1 MISRLGLWIARVF
14 RGVVPDPFVIA
25 VLLTVLT
32 AALAVAFGD
41 WGGRSV
47 PERGAALLD
56 SWRGG
61 SGLWKLMDFAMK
73 MCLILVTGHALADAT
88 VVRRGLRK
96 LAGVPRTTAG
106 AAAMVG
112 FAACVCA
119 VVNWGLGLIAGAILA
134 REVGRAF
141 RSRGQA
147 VHYPLIVAAGYTGLM
162 VWHGGLSGSAPL
174 SMTSKVEAAK
184 VLPASAMAGLGD
196 VPVPLSASLFSGMNL
211 VVTGGL
217 LVIVPVML
225 ALLAPKRAEDC
236 ASPPVGLDLAA
247 GDEDG
252 REAGPSTVPDRLERS
267 ALVMLLLALP
277 LAAATWRFVQQ
288 RSLMEFGLN
297 EFIAAMLMAGL
308 VLHGSLRSYGKSAEE
323 AAKGC
328 AGIIL
333 QFPLYAGIMAMME
346 ASGLARMMAEAIASA
361 GGARLTPVLTFVAA
375 AVTNLF
381 VPSGGGQ
388 WAVQGPI
395 ALQSGMAAGVPMGKM
410 VMSVAYGDQ
419 LTNMLQPF
427 WALPLLA
434 ITGAKARDIVGYC
447 AVVMVA
453 GGVWIGVWLVLM

>member
-1 MISRLGLWIARVF
+1 MISRMGLWIARAF

-32 AALAVAFGD
+32 GALAIGFGD
-41 WGGRSV
+41 WGGRSLS
-47 PERGAALLD
+47 ERGAALLD

-73 MCLILVTGHALADAT
+73 MCLILVTGHALADAP
-88 VVRRGLRK
+88 VVRRALRR
-96 LAGVPRTTAG
+96 LAGVPRSTAG

-112 FAACVCA
+112 FAACLGA

-141 RSRGQA
+141 RSRGQK

-174 SMTSKVEAAK
+174 SMTSRVEAAK
-184 VLPASAMAGLGD
+184 VLPASAMAGLGE
-196 VPVPLSASLFSGMNL
+196 VPVPLSETLFSGMNL
-211 VVTGGL
+211 VITGGL

-236 ASPPVGLDLAA
+236 VELPGV
-247 GDEDG
+247 DEDG
-252 REAGPSTVPDRLERS
+252 AQRVEAMTGPRTMPDRLERS
-267 ALVMLLLALP
+267 AVVMLLLAAP
-277 LAAATWRFVQQ
+277 LGLATWRFVQQ
-288 RSLMEFGLN
+288 KSMLEFGLN
-297 EFIAAMLMAGL
+297 EFIAAMLMLGL
-308 VLHGSLRSYGKSAEE
+308 LLHGSLKSYSASAEE
-323 AAKGC
+323 AARGC

-346 ASGLARMMAEAIASA
+346 TSGLARMMAEAIASV
-361 GGARLTPVLTFVAA
+361 GRDRLTPVLTFVAA
-375 AVTNLF
+375 ALTNLF

-395 ALQSGMAAGVPMGKM
+395 ALQSGAAAGVPMGKM
-410 VMSVAYGDQ
+410 VMAVAYGDQ

-453 GGVWIGVWLVLM
+453 GGVWIGSWLVLL